1 MALYEPGDGYD
12 NLCIAIVLQ
21 ALKDYCHEPGRDE
34 RESDFDKDLIRQEL
48 ASEYL
53 YNITDGLSLIA
64 LKALNKDEA
73 KIIANLSKLT
83 ST

>member
-1 MALYEPGDGYD
+1 MALYEPGDGYG
-12 NLCIAIVLQ
+12 NLRIAIVLQ
-21 ALKDYCHEPGRDE
+21 ALKDYCHEPGPDDRK
-34 RESDFDKDLIRQEL
+34 SDFDKDIIRGEL

-64 LKALNKDEA
+64 LRALNKDEA